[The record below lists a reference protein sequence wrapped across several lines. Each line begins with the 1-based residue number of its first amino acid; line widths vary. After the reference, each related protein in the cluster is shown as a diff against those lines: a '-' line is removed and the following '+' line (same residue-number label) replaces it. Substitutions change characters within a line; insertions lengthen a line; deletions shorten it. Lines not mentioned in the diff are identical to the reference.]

1 MVLLCPQDID
11 SQLRMLIQV
20 PAWAQK
26 VSYIKGSALND
37 SDLERAK

>member
-1 MVLLCPQDID
+1 MVLLCPLDID

-20 PAWAQK
+20 AAWAQK

-37 SDLERAK
+37 NDLERAR